1 MIIGIFGLE
10 GSGKTL
16 LASIYCSYLHFKGYK
31 IITNIKSFKYSDY
44 NFENDFIFLLN
55 DIKEK
60 RNKHEQIPRTI
71 ALVDEIT
78 QYLDAR
84 ESMKPV
90 NRKLSRKILQ
100 IRKYG
105 IDLMYTTQL
114 YDLNDKR
121 LRKTTEV
128 FIQPDFDSFTNKLHW
143 EARNREG
150 VVLVDRTIIVN
161 PDLFNLYDTYEDID
175 GQLSI

>member
-16 LASIYCSYLHFKGYK
+16 LSVMYGTYFHFKRYR
-31 IITNIKSFKYSDY
+31 IIANVKSFKYADF
-44 NFENDFIFLLN
+44 NFEKDFMFLLN
-55 DIKEK
+55 DIADK
-60 RNKHEQIPRTI
+60 RKNGQKIPRTI
-71 ALVDEIT
+71 AIVDEVT

-84 ESMKPV
+84 ESMKPL
-90 NRKLSRKILQ
+90 NRKLSRKLLQ

-105 IDLMYTTQL
+105 IDLIYTTQL

-121 LRKTTEV
+121 LRKTTEIFV
-128 FIQPDFDSFTNKLHW
+128 QPEYHEFDRTLHW

-150 VVLVDRTIIVN
+150 KTLVSKTIIV
-161 PDLFNLYDTYEDID
+161 PSVFFKLYDTFEEIK
-175 GQLSI
+175 GEVFM

>member
-1 MIIGIFGLE
+1 MIIGMFGLE

-16 LASIYCSYLHFKGYK
+16 LATMYCSYFHFKGYE
-31 IITNIKSFKYSDY
+31 IITNVKSYKYKDY
-44 NFENDFIFLLN
+44 DFEKDFIFLLN
-55 DIKEK
+55 DIKNRREK
-60 RNKHEQIPRTI
+60 GEPIKRSV

-84 ESMKPV
+84 ESMKPL
-90 NRKLSRKILQ
+90 NRKLSRKLLQ

-105 IDLMYTTQL
+105 IDLIYTTQL

-121 LRKTTEV
+121 LRKTTEI
-128 FIQPDFDSFTNKLHW
+128 FIQPEFDSFTNALHW
-143 EARNREG
+143 EGRNREG
-150 VVLVDRTIIVN
+150 KLIIDKTVVVSSA
-161 PDLFNLYDTYEDID
+161 FFEMYDTFEDID